1 MSTIIRIILCGHVD
15 DGKSTLIG
23 RLLLDSQAIHEDHKE
38 EMQNRAQR
46 RGLKEINLADL
57 TDGLKAESEQGI
69 TIDVAYRY
77 LSTPSNRLIIADA
90 PGHVQYT
97 RNMVTGAS
105 NADVAVILVDATK
118 GLREQSYRHSAV
130 ASILGIEHIVVAVNK
145 MDLLDYDQEAF
156 DELRDSFSTYL
167 ESLGLKSAQ
176 FIPVSALRGDNV
188 IERSDELSWFE
199 GPTLMDLLASYG
211 AQTGAPLT
219 ASRFP
224 IQWIVRPSENNAYQ
238 RSYAGQ
244 IVSGDFSVQ
253 QEVALFP
260 SGRRSRIRR
269 IYHGDEEHT
278 SLSAPASAAME
289 LEDDLDAGRGE
300 WIVPLSHHPTVT
312 RDFSASVC
320 WFAETP
326 LQLGR
331 KVLLKQSTRETPVKV
346 AAVQEGLDFSKLQWC
361 SQKTTMEANDIGR
374 LRIVSANQLAF
385 DNYHENRHTGSF
397 ILIDPQSHETLAA
410 GMFQEATAEV
420 QSA

>member
-1 MSTIIRIILCGHVD
+1 MSTMIRIILCGHVD

-23 RLLLDSQAIHEDHKE
+23 RLLLDSQAIHEDHQE
-38 EMQNRAQR
+38 DLQHRAQR
-46 RGLKEINLADL
+46 RGLQEINLADL

-77 LSTPSNRLIIADA
+77 LSTPANRLIIADA

-105 NADVAVILVDATK
+105 NADVAVVLVDATK

-130 ASILGIEHIVVAVNK
+130 ASILGINQVVVAVNK
-145 MDLLDYDQEAF
+145 MDLLDYSQEAF
-156 DELRDSFSTYL
+156 ESLESSFSAYL
-167 ESLGLKSAQ
+167 ESLGLQKAQ

-188 IERSDELSWFE
+188 IRRSDELSWFE
-199 GPTLMDLLASYG
+199 GPTLMDLLATFG
-211 AQTGAPLT
+211 AQAGANLP

-224 IQWIVRPSENNAYQ
+224 IQWIVRPSENNDYQ

-253 QEVALFP
+253 QEVTLFP

-269 IYHGDEEHT
+269 IYQEGQEHQR
-278 SLSAPASAAME
+278 LSAPASAAME
-289 LEDDLDAGRGE
+289 LEDDLEAGRGE
-300 WIVPLSHHPTVT
+300 WIVPHSHHPTVT

-320 WFAETP
+320 WFADTP
-326 LQLGR
+326 LRLGR

-346 AAVQEGLDFSKLQWC
+346 AEVQEGLDFGKLQWC

-374 LRIVSANQLAF
+374 LRIVSASQLAF

-410 GMFQEATAEV
+410 GMFQEPTPEA
-420 QSA
+420 SP